1 MPGQSGQGQGQG
13 VAPGFSCGVG
23 TTPRGRVV
31 ISISAQLDTV
41 WQVLDSQ
48 YKGGG
53 NVSADPQGYLKHP
66 EPFLAGI

>member
-1 MPGQSGQGQGQG
+1 MPGQSGLGQG
-13 VAPGFSCGVG
+13 VAPGFSCGLR
-23 TTPRGRVV
+23 TSLSGRVV
-31 ISISAQLDTV
+31 ISITAQVDTV
-41 WQVLDSQ
+41 WQVPDSP